1 LVGVHP
7 AGLTLWQEKQLVLP
21 VGMWLAE
28 RPLAVVP
35 LWQLVQFVDA
45 LNVLWSTRAPAQP
58 DVLWQLSQV
67 FTPLLL
73 CTGVLG
79 LPTALR

>member
-1 LVGVHP
+1 MWH
-7 AGLTLWQEKQLVLP
+7 EKQLVLP
-21 VGMWLAE
+21 VGMWLPDRAV
-28 RPLAVVP
+28 AVVP
-35 LWQLVQFVDA
+35 LWQLVQVVDA
-45 LNVLWSTRAPAQP
+45 PKVLWSTRAPAQP

-79 LPTALR
+79 LPAALR